1 MQPFVIC
8 HIVAAKDEKT
18 TGSAVSKWSLF
29 NEVNT
34 EYEIDVRDIG
44 KNQILARIT
53 ITNDF

>member
-8 HIVAAKDEKT
+8 HIVTAKDEKT